1 MLAFLVHDCAVRLL
15 LETSP
20 NYRTS
25 QRKPLNCRTLID
37 LLPSLKY
44 DDCCR
49 AWPPF
54 RQLAAYR
61 VASFPLSFRSLPYTP
76 VGRCWL
82 GTVFS
87 CVIFAARA
95 GLSAECPQYLYRF
108 HSPRVGFRH
117 CCPLWVASWPSAHVH
132 YPDAYEFAWY
142 KLIIMLLLSFITES
156 SIYSLSCT
164 ATACYVLRS
173 DKISCVWRVIW

>member
-1 MLAFLVHDCAVRLL
+1 MLFTQLCFNTHTITHIMHIATLLPLTFLPDSILSLAFLVHDCAVKLPL
-15 LETSP
+15 P

-37 LLPSLKY
+37 LLPPLKY

-49 AWPPF
+49 PWPPF

-61 VASFPLSFRSLPYTP
+61 DASFPLSFRSLPYTP
-76 VGRCWL
+76 LGRCWL
-82 GTVFS
+82 GTVFL

-95 GLSAECPQYLYRF
+95 GLSAECPQYLHEF

-117 CCPLWVASWPSAHVH
+117 CCPL
-132 YPDAYEFAWY
+132 
-142 KLIIMLLLSFITES
+142 
-156 SIYSLSCT
+156 
-164 ATACYVLRS
+164 
-173 DKISCVWRVIW
+173 